1 MSLNWILLVL
11 GATIISAFINLLDS
25 HLMTQRMPG
34 WRAYVL
40 ICDLFMLPVSIVML
54 FIFPLPIGLGIAP
67 LLAIFAST
75 LTSAVA
81 MILILQSMKSE
92 HVSRIAPLT
101 STSPVF
107 VAALAFLFLGESLT
121 AQQLFGIAAVVSGA
135 IIISLRWNAGDGSHI
150 NTRTVLMLL
159 ISAVLIALS
168 NVSNKYA
175 LGYMSYWND
184 AALLFITSSVVFLS
198 ICIRPAVFRQIAA
211 LKQRTLTVSLALTNQ
226 AVAVVVSILAYW
238 AIQSGPVALAS
249 AAFNSKPLF
258 VFLFSGIAGKFFP
271 NFLTPEHTS
280 RKMIVMKALGT
291 LAVVGGL
298 VVMFI

>member
-11 GATIISAFINLLDS
+11 AGTTIAALINLLDS

-40 ICDLFMLPVSIVML
+40 ICDLFMFPFSIAML
-54 FIFPLPIGLGIAP
+54 FIFPLPAGLGVAP
-67 LLAIFAST
+67 LMAILAST
-75 LTSAVA
+75 VTSAIA
-81 MILILQSMKSE
+81 GILILQAMKSE

-107 VAALAFLFLGESLT
+107 VAALAFLFLGESLSW
-121 AQQLFGIAAVVSGA
+121 QQVFGIAAVVSGA
-135 IIISLRWNAGDGSHI
+135 IIISLRWDAGHGTHI
-150 NTRTVLMLL
+150 KTRTVLMLL
-159 ISAVLIALS
+159 TSAVLIALS
-168 NVSNKYA
+168 NVCNKYA
-175 LGYMSYWND
+175 LGYLSYWTD
-184 AALLFITSSVVFLS
+184 AALLFMTSSVVFLS
-198 ICIRPAVFRQIAA
+198 ICVRPAVFRQIAA
-211 LKQRTLTVSLALTNQ
+211 LKQRTFTVSLALVNQ

-258 VFLFSGIAGKFFP
+258 VFLFSGIAGRFFP
-271 NFLTPEHTS
+271 HFLPPERAS
-280 RKMIVMKALGT
+280 RKMVVMKAIGT
-291 LAVVGGL
+291 FAVVGGL

>member
-1 MSLNWILLVL
+1 MI
-11 GATIISAFINLLDS
+11 
-25 HLMTQRMPG
+25 QRMPG

-54 FIFPLPIGLGIAP
+54 FVFPLPAGLGIAP
-67 LLAIFAST
+67 LLAILAST

-81 MILILQSMKSE
+81 IILILEAMKSE

-121 AQQLFGIAAVVSGA
+121 RQQVFGIAAVVSGA
-135 IIISLRWNAGDGSHI
+135 MVISLRWDAGGGAHFHRRS
-150 NTRTVLMLL
+150 VGMLL
-159 ISAVLIALS
+159 TSAIFIAVS
-168 NVSNKYA
+168 NVANKYA

-184 AALLFITSSVVFLS
+184 ATLLFLTSSVLFLS
-198 ICIRPAVFRQIAA
+198 ICIRPSVFREIAG
-211 LKQRTLTVSLALTNQ
+211 LKQRTQTVGLALINQ

-258 VFLFSGIAGKFFP
+258 IFGFSGVAGYFFP
-271 NFLTPEHTS
+271 HFLPPERSS
-280 RKMIVMKALGT
+280 RKTMMIKAGAT
-291 LAVVGGL
+291 LL
-298 VVMFI
+298 VVAGLLAMLV

>member
-1 MSLNWILLVL
+1 MSLDWILLVL
-11 GATIISAFINLLDS
+11 ASTIISALINLLDS

-40 ICDLFMLPVSIVML
+40 ICDLFMLPVGIVML
-54 FIFPLPIGLGIAP
+54 FIFPLPGLGIAP
-67 LLAIFAST
+67 LLAILAST
-75 LTSAVA
+75 FTSAVA
-81 MILILQSMKSE
+81 VILILQAMKSE

-121 AQQLFGIAAVVSGA
+121 RQQVFGIAAVVSGTMV
-135 IIISLRWNAGDGSHI
+135 ISLRSNAGGRMHFDRRS
-150 NTRTVLMLL
+150 VAMLL
-159 ISAVLIALS
+159 TAAVFIAVS
-168 NVSNKYA
+168 NVANKYA

-184 AALLFITSSVVFLS
+184 ATLLFLTSSVLFLS
-198 ICIRPAVFRQIAA
+198 ICIRPSILREIAG
-211 LKQRTLTVSLALTNQ
+211 LKQRTQTVGLALINQ

-258 VFLFSGIAGKFFP
+258 VFMFSGIVGRFFP
-271 NFLTPEHTS
+271 HFLPPERS
-280 RKMIVMKALGT
+280 SKMMLFIKAGGT

-298 VVMFI
+298 VVMLV